1 MALSKHK
8 KMTLRKRWRFS
19 LITALLLWALVNWH
33 LQGLPVLSAGL
44 QPNLAWLTL
53 LVTAVF
59 LIVWQ
64 GRALGDME
72 REIQAINLHAD
83 SLRDNAFNLA
93 ANSDLVRELSP
104 LAKVLVDMSNQLQQ
118 ERASLYQRELLLDT
132 VLQSSPSALVLTDEQ
147 DRVLLANPA
156 ARVLLNQGKN
166 FQGSLFRSVLE
177 GRPEVVAAIQH
188 QDGLVFFEEPSS
200 IWHLSSSQF
209 HLNQRCHYLYQ
220 FKPITKEIHQEEL
233 KAWKKLLRVIGH
245 ELNNS
250 LAPMS
255 SLAYSGRVQAETLQQ
270 QKLADMFA
278 SIGERCQHLNQFLQ
292 DYLALARLPEPQR
305 QFVNWAQFINGL
317 QDHYDFELLGD
328 LPQTQWLLDQTQ
340 LTQVLLNCLKNAQE
354 AGASTTGTSLA
365 FSERADHLIIE
376 LQDDAGGMSDQ
387 VITHALVPFYTT
399 KEKGSGIGLTLCQ
412 DIVHGHG
419 GRIELANREKG
430 LLVRIILPR

>member
-209 HLNQRCHYLYQ
+209 HLNQRCHHLYQ

-305 QFVNWAQFINGL
+305 QLVNWAQFINGL

-354 AGASTTGTSLA
+354 AGASTTGTSLT